1 MPSNLVIV
9 ESPAKAKT
17 IEKYLGP
24 DFRVL
29 ASYGH
34 VQELVPKD
42 GAVDTEDGY
51 ALKYRVIPG
60 REKQLR
66 AIAAALE
73 GCDTL
78 YLATDPDREGEA
90 ISWLLCDLLRRRK
103 KLGDRAVRRI
113 VFHEITRE
121 AVERALREPR
131 ELSGEL
137 VDAFH
142 SRKAI
147 DYLVGFNLSPLL
159 WRKIAP
165 KLSAGRVQSP
175 ALRLIVEREAEI
187 EAFEPREYWSVTA
200 RLARGGQAFEARL
213 HALDGEKLGKF
224 GLADAAAAQAA
235 RDRVLAAAD
244 GLRVSGVEKRE
255 RARRPAAPFTTST
268 LQQEASRKLRFS
280 ARKTMQVAQQLYEGV
295 DLGAGA
301 EGLITY
307 MRTDSVTL
315 AASAVKELRAAVAAR
330 WGARM
335 LPGEPPRYA
344 TKTRNAQEAHEA
356 IRPTAAARGPDAT
369 AAHLDA
375 DQQRLY
381 ELVWQRAMAS
391 QMIPAAID
399 QVTASIEA
407 GGAELRA
414 TGSHVREPGF
424 MQVYLED
431 AVDAKDDE
439 RYLPELKQ
447 GDGVEFAAVEDKK
460 TDADQ
465 EKDAGK
471 EAGPVV
477 ARQHF
482 TEPPPRYTEASL
494 VKNLEERGIG
504 RPSTY
509 AAILSTLV
517 SRDYARLEKR
527 AFHPTAIGRAV
538 SGFLTE
544 HFPTYVDYE
553 FTSRLEDSLD
563 QVARGEAERTPVV
576 DGFWRPFS
584 EQVKVKGETVS
595 RRQAQMARELGD
607 DPESGKPVRVR
618 VGRYGPF
625 VQLGSAEDD
634 EKPRFASLRKG
645 QDFERITLADALDL
659 LRLPRRLGETEDGA
673 PIEVNVGRYGPY
685 VRYGEKKYASLD
697 EGEDPLGVTL
707 ERARELIAAH
717 REREANRVIQD
728 FAGEGVQVLNG
739 RWGPYVT
746 DGEKNAK
753 APKGREPAELTLEE
767 CRRLLEAAPA
777 RRGRGTARK
786 KAAPKKKR
794 AAAKKKK

>member
-42 GAVDTEDGY
+42 GAVDTEAGY

-66 AIAAALE
+66 AIAAALAD
-73 GCDTL
+73 CDTL

-103 KLGDRAVRRI
+103 KLGGRAVRRI

-121 AVERALREPR
+121 AVTRALAEPR

-147 DYLVGFNLSPLL
+147 DHLVGFNLSPLL

-187 EAFEPREYWSVTA
+187 GAFEPREYWSVTA
-200 RLARGGQAFEARL
+200 RLAHGGQAFEARL

-224 GLADAAAAQAA
+224 GLADEAAARAA
-235 RDRVLAAAD
+235 RDRVRAAGGA
-244 GLRVSGVEKRE
+244 LRVSGVEKRE
-255 RARRPAAPFTTST
+255 RTRRPAAPFTTST

-315 AASAVKELRAAVAAR
+315 AASAVKELRAAAAAR
-330 WGARM
+330 WGARA
-335 LPGEPPRYA
+335 LPAEPPRYK
-344 TKTRNAQEAHEA
+344 TRTRNAQEAHEA
-356 IRPTAAARGPDAT
+356 IRPTAAARGPEAT
-369 AAHLDA
+369 AGHLDA
-375 DQQRLY
+375 DQQQLY
-381 ELVWQRAMAS
+381 ELVWRRAMAS
-391 QMIPAAID
+391 QMIPALID
-399 QVTASIEA
+399 QVTAAIDA

-424 MQVYLED
+424 MQVYLEA
-431 AVDAKDDE
+431 AVDAKEDE
-439 RYLPELKQ
+439 RYLPELKA
-447 GDGVEFAAVEDKK
+447 GDAPALRDAAELEEG
-460 TDADQ
+460 A
-465 EKDAGK
+465 E
-471 EAGPVV
+471 PVA

-517 SRDYARLEKR
+517 SRNYARLEKR
-527 AFHPTAIGRAV
+527 AFQPTAIGRAV

-553 FTSRLEDSLD
+553 FTSKLEDSLD
-563 QVARGEAERTPVV
+563 QVARGEAGREPVV
-576 DGFWRPFS
+576 DGFWRPFA

-595 RRQAQMARELGD
+595 RRDAQMARELGE
-607 DPESGKPVRVR
+607 DPKTGKPVRVR

-625 VQLGSAEDD
+625 VQLGAAEDE
-634 EKPRFASLRKG
+634 EKPRFASLREG
-645 QDFERITLADALDL
+645 QDFERITLEDALEL

-697 EGEDPLGVTL
+697 EGEDPLAVTL

-728 FAGEGVQVLNG
+728 FGDEGVQVLNG

-746 DGEKNAK
+746 DGTKNAK

-777 RRGRGTARK
+777 RRGRG
-786 KAAPKKKR
+786 APKKKR
-794 AAAKKKK
+794 AAAKKKQ

>member
-42 GAVDTEDGY
+42 GAVDTEDDY

-66 AIAAALE
+66 AIAAALA

-90 ISWLLCDLLRRRK
+90 ISWLLCDLLSRRK
-103 KLGDRAVRRI
+103 KLGDCKVRRI

-121 AVERALREPR
+121 AVTRALAEPR
-131 ELSGEL
+131 QLSDEL

-175 ALRLIVEREAEI
+175 ALRLVVEREAEI
-187 EAFEPREYWSVTA
+187 EAFAPREYWSVTA
-200 RLARGGQAFEARL
+200 RLASGGRAFEARL
-213 HALDGEKLGKF
+213 HALDGKKLGKF
-224 GLADAAAAQAA
+224 GLADEAAAHAA
-235 RDRVLAAAD
+235 RDRVRAAAD
-244 GLRVSGVEKRE
+244 GLRVAGVEKRE
-255 RARRPAAPFTTST
+255 RTRRPAAPFTTST

-280 ARKTMQVAQQLYEGV
+280 ARKTMQLAQQLYEGV

-315 AASAVKELRAAVAAR
+315 AASAVEELRAAVAAR
-330 WGARM
+330 WGARL
-335 LPGEPPRYA
+335 LPAEPPRYK

-356 IRPTAAARGPDAT
+356 IRPTAAARAPEET
-369 AAHLDA
+369 AAHLEA
-375 DQQRLY
+375 DQQKLY
-381 ELVWQRAMAS
+381 ELVWKRAMAS

-399 QVTASIEA
+399 QVTATIDA
-407 GGAELRA
+407 AGAELRA
-414 TGSHVREPGF
+414 AGSHVREPGF
-424 MQVYLED
+424 MQAYLED
-431 AVDAKDDE
+431 TDAAKDDE
-439 RYLPELKQ
+439 RYLPELKE
-447 GDGVEFAAVEDKK
+447 GEALEFAAPGGE
-460 TDADQ
+460 
-465 EKDAGK
+465 EINPS
-471 EAGPVV
+471 EAAEPVA

-527 AFHPTAIGRAV
+527 AFRPTAIGRAV

-544 HFPTYVDYE
+544 HFPDYVDYE
-553 FTSRLEDSLD
+553 FTSKLEDSLD

-576 DGFWRPFS
+576 DGFWRPFQK
-584 EQVKVKGETVS
+584 QVVLKGETVS
-595 RRQAQMARELGD
+595 RRDAQMARELGD
-607 DPESGKPVRVR
+607 DPKSGKPVRVR

-625 VQLGSAEDD
+625 VQLGSGEDE
-634 EKPRFASLRKG
+634 EKPRFASLREG
-645 QDFERITLADALDL
+645 QDFERVTLEEALDL
-659 LRLPRRLGETEDGA
+659 LKLPRRLGETEDGA

-717 REREANRVIQD
+717 REREANKVIQD

-746 DGEKNAK
+746 DGAKNAK
-753 APKGREPAELTLEE
+753 APKGCDPAELTLEE

-777 RRGRGTARK
+777 RRGRGAPRK

-794 AAAKKKK
+794 AAAKKK

>member
-42 GAVDTEDGY
+42 GAVDTEDDY
-51 ALKYRVIPG
+51 ALQYRVIPG

-66 AIAAALE
+66 AIAAALA

-90 ISWLLCDLLRRRK
+90 ISWLLCDLLSRRK
-103 KLGDRAVRRI
+103 KLGDCKVRRI

-121 AVERALREPR
+121 AVTRALAEPR
-131 ELSGEL
+131 KLSDEL

-175 ALRLIVEREAEI
+175 ALRLVVEREAEI

-200 RLARGGQAFEARL
+200 RLARGGRDFEARL
-213 HALDGEKLGKF
+213 HALDGKKLGKF
-224 GLADAAAAQAA
+224 GLADAAAAHAA

-244 GLRVSGVEKRE
+244 GLRVAGVEKRE
-255 RARRPAAPFTTST
+255 RTRRPAAPFTTST

-330 WGARM
+330 WGARL
-335 LPGEPPRYA
+335 LPAEPPQYK

-356 IRPTAAARGPDAT
+356 IRPTAAGRAPEET
-369 AAHLDA
+369 AARLDA
-375 DQQRLY
+375 DQQKLY
-381 ELVWQRAMAS
+381 ELVWKRAMAS
-391 QMIPAAID
+391 QMIPAVLD
-399 QVTASIEA
+399 QVTAAIDA

-414 TGSHVREPGF
+414 GGSHVREPGF
-424 MQVYLED
+424 MQAYLED

-439 RYLPELKQ
+439 RYLPELKA
-447 GDGVEFAAVEDKK
+447 GDAVAFAAPGGEEAEED
-460 TDADQ
+460 APA
-465 EKDAGK
+465 EPA
-471 EAGPVV
+471 A

-527 AFHPTAIGRAV
+527 AFRPTAIGRAV

-544 HFPTYVDYE
+544 HFPDYVDYE

-563 QVARGEAERTPVV
+563 QVARGEAERGPVV
-576 DGFWRPFS
+576 DGFWRPFQK
-584 EQVKVKGETVS
+584 QVQFKAETVS
-595 RRQAQMARELGD
+595 RRDAQMARELGD
-607 DPESGKPVRVR
+607 DPQTGKPVRVR

-625 VQLGSAEDD
+625 VQLGVAEDE
-634 EKPRFASLRKG
+634 EKPRFASLREG
-645 QDFERITLADALDL
+645 QDFERITLDEALDL
-659 LRLPRRLGETEDGA
+659 LKLPRRLGETEDGA

-697 EGEDPLGVTL
+697 EGEDPLAVTL
-707 ERARELIAAH
+707 ARARELIAAH
-717 REREANRVIQD
+717 REREANKVIQD
-728 FAGEGVQVLNG
+728 FAGEGVQVLRG

-746 DGEKNAK
+746 DGAKNAK
-753 APKGREPAELTLEE
+753 APKGRDPAELTLEE
-767 CRRLLEAAPA
+767 CRRLLEAAPV
-777 RRGRGTARK
+777 RRGRGAARK

-794 AAAKKKK
+794 AAAKKKR